1 MPNESIYY
9 VDYIYDG
16 ANVRSEDILDIASLD
31 SLWGK
36 DMDEPF
42 IAIRN
47 LKVTQDMLKLMSPD
61 KNPTMKITLPNKI
74 SLIKFGVSE
83 DEYNNFYSD
92 GFLLIDIVGRC
103 NINEWNGNIIPQI
116 MIEDYNILSVN
127 KYVF

>member
-1 MPNESIYY
+1 MPNEPIYY

-16 ANVRSEDILDIASLD
+16 VNVRSEDILDIASLD

-83 DEYNNFYSD
+83 DEYNNLHSD

-103 NINEWNGNIIPQI
+103 NMNEWNGNITPQI
-116 MIEDYNILSVN
+116 MIEDYNILSIN